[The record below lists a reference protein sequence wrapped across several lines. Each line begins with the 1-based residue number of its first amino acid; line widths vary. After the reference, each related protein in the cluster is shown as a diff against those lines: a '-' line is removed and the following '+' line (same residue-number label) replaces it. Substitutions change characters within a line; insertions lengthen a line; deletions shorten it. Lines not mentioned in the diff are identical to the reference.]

1 MSETKLRLAIIG
13 CGRLGQVYADLYASL
28 PNVEIVA
35 MAERNP
41 DRLKHVGEKFGVKAL
56 YPDAEALFSDVVPDI
71 AAVVTPSKHYKD
83 AVIAAAQAGV
93 KGVSTD
99 KPLDATL
106 SNADAMVDAC
116 AERGV
121 IFSGGALLRAIP
133 ETQEAATWIKE
144 GRFGELKGAAVLS
157 WSGEISG
164 SGCHT
169 VSVLRLLTGAEVEEV
184 IGWGSP
190 ADILDGD
197 TDWGLSVS
205 GRFKLSTG
213 IDCQV
218 FGKSIEGHLLDVWTE
233 DTLIR
238 VPGYGAP
245 EIYQGFDENGVR
257 IKTDPQYKQY
267 DWPDSRH
274 LTGSVLAFLRAVEAG
289 DESKL
294 WISGYDLRQALEVA
308 VASHQSAQRGSV
320 PMKLPLEDR
329 SLTLYPRPYRWLG
342 GDYYTGTGDEVV
354 GARKDIDV

>member
-121 IFSGGALLRAIP
+121 IFSGGAL
-133 ETQEAATWIKE
+133 
-144 GRFGELKGAAVLS
+144 
-157 WSGEISG
+157 
-164 SGCHT
+164 
-169 VSVLRLLTGAEVEEV
+169 
-184 IGWGSP
+184 
-190 ADILDGD
+190 
-197 TDWGLSVS
+197 
-205 GRFKLSTG
+205 
-213 IDCQV
+213 
-218 FGKSIEGHLLDVWTE
+218 
-233 DTLIR
+233 
-238 VPGYGAP
+238 
-245 EIYQGFDENGVR
+245 
-257 IKTDPQYKQY
+257 
-267 DWPDSRH
+267 
-274 LTGSVLAFLRAVEAG
+274 
-289 DESKL
+289 
-294 WISGYDLRQALEVA
+294 
-308 VASHQSAQRGSV
+308 
-320 PMKLPLEDR
+320 
-329 SLTLYPRPYRWLG
+329 
-342 GDYYTGTGDEVV
+342 
-354 GARKDIDV
+354 